1 MSLWLLWGAGDVTAR
16 VDLILTVL
24 AEATF
29 VLDEEAAVE
38 VEPRGS
44 LP

>member
-1 MSLWLLWGAGDVTAR
+1 VVVRVDVALTLVFVEEVMSLD
-16 VDLILTVL
+16 
-24 AEATF
+24 EA
-29 VLDEEAAVE
+29 DAAVE